1 MNLSYKD
8 DPMMQPQ
15 IQFQTNRADVWWR
28 LTRPHTLTA
37 SFVPVFIGSAMA
49 AYEGAFH
56 FPLFFAM
63 LTASMLIQAATNMF
77 NEYYDYVRGLDT
89 TESVGIGG
97 TIVRDGVKPKVVRN
111 LAFAAYGA
119 AMLLG
124 VYICSSS
131 SWWIALIGLVC
142 MAVGYLYT
150 GGPLPISST
159 PLGELF
165 SGFFMGPVI
174 ILITCYIQTGS
185 VTMANLY
192 ISLSVGILIGAINMA
207 NNIRDLE
214 GDKEHGRK
222 TLPILLGRPRAV
234 ALLSAMFAAAFLWI
248 ALLVIQQIVTPWALL
263 VLLSVPKA
271 VQAAKQF
278 RGKTKPLEMMPAMKA
293 TAQLNTLFGL
303 LLTIGLIIETW
314 TGGTI

>member
-1 MNLSYKD
+1 
-8 DPMMQPQ
+8 MQPQ
-15 IQFQTNRADVWWR
+15 IQFHMNRADVWWR

-56 FPLFFAM
+56 VLLFLAM
-63 LTASMLIQAATNMF
+63 LTASMLIQTATNMF

-111 LAFAAYGA
+111 LAFAAYGI

-165 SGFFMGPVI
+165 SGLFMGPVI
-174 ILITCYIQTGS
+174 ILISCYIQTGNVS
-185 VTMANLY
+185 LANLY
-192 ISLSVGILIGAINMA
+192 VSLSIGILIGAINLA

-222 TLPILLGRPRAV
+222 TLPILLGRPRAI
-234 ALLSAMFAAAFLWI
+234 ALLSVMFTVAFLWI
-248 ALLVIQQIVTPWALL
+248 VLLVIQQIVTPWALL
-263 VLLSVPKA
+263 VLLSIPKA
-271 VQAAKQF
+271 VQAVKQF

-293 TAQLNTLFGL
+293 TAQLNTLFGI

-314 TGGTI
+314 VAGMI